1 MIHTVRYSPSKAV
14 AAVLLTLCFFLG
26 GLVPAFA
33 ANGISNEQ
41 IAAAS
46 KIARQMEDEGIVLLK
61 NDNGFLPLK
70 NKKVNVFGIA
80 SCDLLLSGGGSG
92 SVTASESVNFYEGLK
107 HGGIRYNKELK
118 KVYEDWKSSHS
129 LPETG
134 NGLIDML
141 LGYVQGDGA
150 EELPIENISAEQMA
164 SAREYS
170 DTALIVFGSAGTEL
184 SDLTRADL
192 RLNETQRAMIDAV
205 ATNFEHVI
213 IVFNTSNTMQMD
225 WVEQYDTIDAAI
237 MMWLPGQIGAESLG
251 DVLSGKVNPSGK
263 LTDTIAWNLS
273 DYPTNRNFGNYQYDG
288 TLPSILGKYFVDYEE
303 GIYLGYRY
311 FETFAPD
318 KVQYPFGY
326 GLSYTT
332 FDWKVTGFR
341 ANAGTVT
348 VNVKVTNTGK
358 RAGKDV
364 VQVYFSAPYTKGGI
378 EKSKIELA
386 AYGKTGLLQPGKSQ
400 ALTLSYK
407 TDDMAS
413 YDADRNEAWVLEK
426 GTYIVKVAH
435 SVRDIEKTYSYTVP
449 KTKVL
454 KNDDRTGT
462 KIHNLFDD
470 TDEGLTTLS
479 RADKKGT
486 FPTKPT
492 DFSMPASVA
501 NSDQRPTTPVKG
513 EVPRQGVTYENG
525 PILLADVAKDA
536 SLWEKFLDQFTV
548 DEMIDMV
555 AESGYGTMGVSRL
568 GVPPTDD
575 NDGPAAVK
583 GPGGLLYTKIGFAYP
598 VEASLACTWN
608 DALAETFGRSVGRE
622 ARQVG
627 TEVWYAP
634 GCNLRRSP
642 LGGRNFEYFSEDPY
656 LSGKMAAAVTRG
668 AQSQK
673 IVVTLKHFVC
683 NEQETNRQANGL
695 FTWVDEQSMRE
706 LYLEPFELGVKE
718 GNAHGVM
725 SAYNR
730 IGATWCGA
738 SRPLLVDLLRNEWG
752 FDGYVVTDAY
762 TNWTGSGYLDPVL
775 AVYARNDGV
784 LTSFWYFTQE
794 IQTTTALKSQ
804 YALDPV
810 GFGRALRDC
819 VYDLC
824 VMKLYTTAME
834 AKAGTLPEADLLLS
848 TEDSIDYEA
857 SATDRILEGLSG
869 LLMDRDK

>member
-1 MIHTVRYSPSKAV
+1 MRAWSST
-14 AAVLLTLCFFLG
+14 
-26 GLVPAFA
+26 
-33 ANGISNEQ
+33 N
-41 IAAAS
+41 
-46 KIARQMEDEGIVLLK
+46 
-61 NDNGFLPLK
+61 
-70 NKKVNVFGIA
+70 
-80 SCDLLLSGGGSG
+80 GGGSRSTTG
-92 SVTASESVNFYEGLK
+92 CPVRAWQPCWSVPATA
-107 HGGIRYNKELK
+107 
-118 KVYEDWKSSHS
+118 
-129 LPETG
+129 
-134 NGLIDML
+134 
-141 LGYVQGDGA
+141 
-150 EELPIENISAEQMA
+150 
-164 SAREYS
+164 
-170 DTALIVFGSAGTEL
+170 
-184 SDLTRADL
+184 
-192 RLNETQRAMIDAV
+192 
-205 ATNFEHVI
+205 
-213 IVFNTSNTMQMD
+213 
-225 WVEQYDTIDAAI
+225 
-237 MMWLPGQIGAESLG
+237 
-251 DVLSGKVNPSGK
+251 
-263 LTDTIAWNLS
+263 
-273 DYPTNRNFGNYQYDG
+273 
-288 TLPSILGKYFVDYEE
+288 
-303 GIYLGYRY
+303 
-311 FETFAPD
+311 
-318 KVQYPFGY
+318 
-326 GLSYTT
+326 
-332 FDWKVTGFR
+332 
-341 ANAGTVT
+341 
-348 VNVKVTNTGK
+348 
-358 RAGKDV
+358 
-364 VQVYFSAPYTKGGI
+364 
-378 EKSKIELA
+378 
-386 AYGKTGLLQPGKSQ
+386 
-400 ALTLSYK
+400 
-407 TDDMAS
+407 
-413 YDADRNEAWVLEK
+413 
-426 GTYIVKVAH
+426 
-435 SVRDIEKTYSYTVP
+435 
-449 KTKVL
+449 
-454 KNDDRTGT
+454 
-462 KIHNLFDD
+462 
-470 TDEGLTTLS
+470 
-479 RADKKGT
+479 
-486 FPTKPT
+486 
-492 DFSMPASVA
+492 
-501 NSDQRPTTPVKG
+501 
-513 EVPRQGVTYENG
+513 
-525 PILLADVAKDA
+525 
-536 SLWEKFLDQFTV
+536 
-548 DEMIDMV
+548 
-555 AESGYGTMGVSRL
+555 
-568 GVPPTDD
+568 D

-656 LSGKMAAAVTRG
+656 LSGKLAAAVTRG

-857 SATDRILEGLSG
+857 SATDRLLDGLSG